1 MPRTVV
7 GLAVVLLTLQG
18 CVLRSRFDAPRWSMS
33 QEASTTHQEINV
45 SQPSVCNN
53 YPVEYRREV
62 PSDEGKQVIVR
73 AAVLT
78 KVPSRCDARKNEGT
92 SNRRSAWWRLW

>member
-7 GLAVVLLTLQG
+7 ALAVLLLTLQG
-18 CVLRSRFDAPRWSMS
+18 CVLRSRFDAPRWSMP
-33 QEASTTHQEINV
+33 QETAATHLEINV

-78 KVPSRCDARKNEGT
+78 KVPSRCDARQDEGA
-92 SNRRSAWWRLW
+92 SKRRSAWWRLW